1 MSKVSDKVSIAQ
13 ELNGTHEESKLEFV
27 TTKYEQLRHYW
38 YKRAGQF
45 EKEKL
50 MSFVIEGKIECLNE
64 MYIDKSSLTELE
76 LRILETIREH
86 NRYYKVVF
94 YNKIHG
100 FWFLGYHGHFI
111 NVQIL
116 SNNRVE
122 RTNHPTLYVID
133 SDKFEDALVK
143 GFSYANFCLK
153 NEINCGLTHLFAS
166 LF

>member
-1 MSKVSDKVSIAQ
+1 MSKISDRVSIAQ
-13 ELNGTHEESKLEFV
+13 ELNGTYEESKLEFV

-38 YKRAGQF
+38 YKISD
-45 EKEKL
+45 KC
-50 MSFVIEGKIECLNE
+50 MPFVIEGKIECPNE
-64 MYIDKSSLTELE
+64 MYVDKSSLTELE
-76 LRILETIREH
+76 TRVLETIREH
-86 NRYYKVVF
+86 NGYYKVVF

-116 SNNRVE
+116 SNCIK

-153 NEINCGLTHLFAS
+153 NEINRGLTHLFAG